1 MPMAMVEMI
10 AIEGLEQALLGT
22 AYVAG
27 EEVLAYDASVAE
39 EIVMFM
45 DPPHLSLFEFVSTI
59 GLDDLGQRAPV
70 FIYQDK
76 TMREEFG
83 DIVRRSIH

>member
-1 MPMAMVEMI
+1 MAMVEMI

-39 EIVMFM
+39 ELVMFM
-45 DPPHLSLFEFVSTI
+45 DPPHPSLVEFVEKI
-59 GLDDLGQRAPV
+59 GLDDFGNRAPV
-70 FIYQDK
+70 FIYQDD
-76 TMREEFG
+76 TMRHEFG
-83 DIVRRSIH
+83 DSVRRSIH